1 MHITSENLDCCIVTM
16 FVHNVCNF
24 NCSYCS
30 DYHRDGSSR
39 WPKDW
44 TPYLTL
50 IEELKKRNKNLYI
63 EVLGGEPTVWPQFQ
77 EFVDTIS
84 DDRVFVEFGTNASRT
99 LRYWKQFKTRKAF
112 VFLSWHYEEADD
124 DHFYEVAKIM
134 QDKASVS
141 VPLMIVPDNFERAK
155 ILYERLKNLN
165 IEITPKFVRKSIHG
179 TEYFQYT
186 DEQREW
192 IQSNYFNKMKDF
204 GINWEIP
211 RNLHFDGEKIKFMTV
226 LDQELHKFKGYSCT
240 AGIRRLMIE
249 PNGNMKRCTKN
260 VGGSIGNLFTG
271 YTLPDDPIICNYQAC
286 PCKLDAIVEKWTV
299 DV

>member
-1 MHITSENLDCCIVTM
+1 MRITNENLDCCIITM

-141 VPLMIVPDNFERAK
+141 IPLMIVPDNFERAK
-155 ILYERLKNLN
+155 ILYERLKTLN
-165 IEITPKFVRKSIHG
+165 VEITPKFVRKSIHG

-240 AGIRRLMIE
+240 AGIRRL
-249 PNGNMKRCTKN
+249 N
-260 VGGSIGNLFTG
+260 
-271 YTLPDDPIICNYQAC
+271 D
-286 PCKLDAIVEKWTV
+286 
-299 DV
+299 